1 MVLLRDRKKVA
12 ENDLTDQDNR
22 RLLHFLLLEHK
33 MGIKQKDIFD
43 LMRSEQLQL
52 QKQQPQPLPPK
63 SVAA

>member
-1 MVLLRDRKKVA
+1 MLVLLRDRKKVV

-43 LMRSEQLQL
+43 LLRSEQQ
-52 QKQQPQPLPPK
+52 QQQPPPPPK
-63 SVAA
+63 SMAA

>member
-1 MVLLRDRKKVA
+1 LVLLRDRKKVV

-43 LMRSEQLQL
+43 LMRSEQVQL
-52 QKQQPQPLPPK
+52 QKQQPTLPPK
-63 SVAA
+63 SMAA